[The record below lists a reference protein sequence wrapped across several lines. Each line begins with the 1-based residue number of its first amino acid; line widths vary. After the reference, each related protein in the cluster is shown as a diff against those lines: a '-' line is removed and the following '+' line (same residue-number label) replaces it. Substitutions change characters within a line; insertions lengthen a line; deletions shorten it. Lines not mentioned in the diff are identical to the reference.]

1 MVSYFSVED
10 VLFSILIGAIPTCS
24 MLLAS
29 FALMNLK
36 VQPLVEACF
45 QNFCA
50 GLILAAVAME
60 LFPLMAPSEL
70 ISPFSSIIGT
80 SAGFTLGI
88 LMINGVD
95 QLISSYE
102 KDTHK
107 HGDLGVTPKCEVS
120 CKNYQ
125 DTIAENKA
133 TTNTSQ
139 KWESSPLG
147 TRRMPWMSSGAN
159 TQDFSAE
166 MKGLAPDRESTKI
179 LNRQNSISKQS
190 YGQQYSL
197 ITKIK
202 DEIDVGHYD
211 LDRAGCAEDGYDHE
225 AILYAAI
232 AIATPAHRAHI
243 KEHFLEIMNAINVL
257 ESNTISLMTGNDS
270 LELRQSEKLAE
281 DIDEEIHMLQYRLDH
296 TRRCVIL
303 LRPLLLSSSS
313 SIFCVDNVK

>member
-1 MVSYFSVED
+1 MLNYFNFED
-10 VLFSILIGAIPTCS
+10 ILFSILIGAIPTCS

-36 VQPLVEACF
+36 VQPLIEACF

-80 SAGFTLGI
+80 SFGFTLGI
-88 LMINGVD
+88 SMINGVD

-102 KDTHK
+102 KDSYK
-107 HGDLGVTPKCEVS
+107 YSDHGDKPKCEVS
-120 CKNYQ
+120 CKKYQ
-125 DTIAENKA
+125 EDIAESKV
-133 TTNTSQ
+133 TINTSQ
-139 KWESSPLG
+139 KIESSPLG
-147 TRRMPWMSSGAN
+147 TRRMPWMSSSVN
-159 TQDFSAE
+159 PRESYIE
-166 MKGLAPDRESTKI
+166 IKGLAKDSESTKI

-190 YGQQYSL
+190 YSQQYAL
-197 ITKIK
+197 ITKQR
-202 DEIDVGHYD
+202 DEIDVANFD

-243 KEHFLEIMNAINVL
+243 KEHFLEIMNAIFVL

-270 LELRQSEKLAE
+270 LELRQSEILAE

-296 TRRCVIL
+296 TRRYVYSL
-303 LRPLLLSSSS
+303 FLFLFLSL
-313 SIFCVDNVK
+313 F